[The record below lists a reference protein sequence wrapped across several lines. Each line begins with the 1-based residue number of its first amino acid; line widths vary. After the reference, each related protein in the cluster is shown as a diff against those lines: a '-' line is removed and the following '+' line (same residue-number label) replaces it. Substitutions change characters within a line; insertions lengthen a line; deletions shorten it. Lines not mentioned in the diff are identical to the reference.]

1 MKTEQDREKEKG
13 KIKLGEVE
21 ERRKGG
27 HPATSHF
34 AAGTTHGGRWHRP
47 NHPSS
52 HFGKTELI
60 K

>member
-27 HPATSHF
+27 HPATSHR
-34 AAGTTHGGRWHRP
+34 AAGTTHREVA
-47 NHPSS
+47 PSEPS
-52 HFGKTELI
+52 LLTLRQN
-60 K
+60 